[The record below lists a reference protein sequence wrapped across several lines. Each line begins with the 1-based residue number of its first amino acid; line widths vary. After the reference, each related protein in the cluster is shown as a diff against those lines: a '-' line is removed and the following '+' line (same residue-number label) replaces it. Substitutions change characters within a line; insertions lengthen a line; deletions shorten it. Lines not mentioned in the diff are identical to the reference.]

1 METYHIARADYG
13 RTGLGG
19 TLPTGESR
27 AQGLSLDENLL
38 NALKIMSHD
47 IRGSLI
53 SVSATLKL
61 LSRGYYGKLD
71 SQVAEHLDGVL
82 SRMVS
87 LIGATEECLGIA
99 FSARGDFE
107 MEGKALDLE
116 RDVLGPVLEELAL
129 EMKDRRIL
137 IDRHPLETPAGSVQ
151 IKANRIWLKM
161 VFRNLL
167 RNAVKYGE
175 PGGTISIGFVKESFF
190 CRVNVLN
197 SGSPI
202 PEEFRERIFSKYAWI
217 HHPDA
222 DRTCGLGLGLYLVR
236 KIVESHGGEV
246 WYEAQENGSN
256 FVFTLPLDTR
266 EEGR

>member
-1 METYHIARADYG
+1 METCQIVHADYDRAG
-13 RTGLGG
+13 PVKTPGA
-19 TLPTGESR
+19 GESR
-27 AQGLSLDENLL
+27 AQGLSLDENFL

-47 IRGSLI
+47 IRDSLL

-71 SQVAEHLDGVL
+71 SRVAEHLDGVL

-87 LIGATEECLGIA
+87 LIGASEEYLGMA
-99 FSARGDFE
+99 FSAGDDFE
-107 MEGKALDLE
+107 MAGKALDLG
-116 RDVLGPVLEELAL
+116 RDVLSPVLQELAP
-129 EMKDRRIL
+129 EIRERRML
-137 IDRHPLETPAGSVQ
+137 IDRRLMEASAASVR

-175 PGGTISIGFVKESFF
+175 AGGTISIGCVREASF
-190 CRVNVLN
+190 CRLNVLN
-197 SGSPI
+197 SGNPI
-202 PEEFRERIFSKYAWI
+202 PQEFRERLFSKYAWV
-217 HHPDA
+217 HCPDA
-222 DRTCGLGLGLYLVR
+222 GGTYGLGLGLYLVR

-246 WYEAQENGSN
+246 WYEARENGSN

-266 EEGR
+266 EEDR

>member
-1 METYHIARADYG
+1 METHQIARADYG
-13 RTGLGG
+13 PAGLGG
-19 TLPTGESR
+19 TPPARESR
-27 AQGLSLDENLL
+27 AQGLSLDENFL

-53 SVSATLKL
+53 SISATLKL

-71 SQVAEHLDGVL
+71 SQAAEHLDGVL

-99 FSARGDFE
+99 FSASGDFE

-116 RDVLGPVLEELAL
+116 RDVLGPVLEELAP

-137 IDRHPLETPAGSVQ
+137 IDRSLLETSSETAQ
-151 IKANRIWLKM
+151 IKASRIGLKM

-175 PGGTISIGFVKESFF
+175 PGATISIGFVKEGSF

-202 PEEFRERIFSKYAWI
+202 PEELRERLFSKYAGI
-217 HHPDA
+217 HSPDA
-222 DRTCGLGLGLYLVR
+222 GRSCSLGLGLYLVR

-246 WYEAQENGSN
+246 RYEACENGSN
-256 FVFTLPLDTR
+256 FMFTLPLDTR